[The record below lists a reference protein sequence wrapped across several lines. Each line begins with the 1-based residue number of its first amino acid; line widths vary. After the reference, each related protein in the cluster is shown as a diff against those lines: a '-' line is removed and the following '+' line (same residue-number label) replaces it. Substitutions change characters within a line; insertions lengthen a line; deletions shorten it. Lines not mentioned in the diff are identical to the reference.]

1 MELKDK
7 TALITG
13 STGKIGRRLAGAL
26 AGEGVHCL
34 CHFYR
39 HKRLA
44 DKVVQAVCRH
54 GVHAWAL
61 EADFRKEDQIRRL
74 FQKVQK
80 HGPVDLLIHTAAL
93 FAKTPIKTS
102 TPRQIRDLIQVNFTA
117 SALLAHHF
125 VKSLPQSGRGNP
137 SAKIIFFADI
147 GAIRPWKNYSIY
159 CAAKAAVI
167 ALTQSLAKELAPQV
181 TVNAIALGIA
191 EGSLDSPQE
200 IAARK
205 KRIPAAIFV
214 PVEEVLEA
222 VKFILKTDSITGRV
236 LVLDGGAVL

>member
-13 STGKIGRRLAGAL
+13 STGKIGRLLAGAL
-26 AGEGVHCL
+26 AAEGVHCL

-44 DKVVQAVCRH
+44 DKVVQAVCGQGAR
-54 GVHAWAL
+54 AWAL

-74 FQKVQK
+74 FRKVQK
-80 HGPVDLLIHTAAL
+80 HGPVDFLIHTAAL
-93 FAKTPIKTS
+93 FARTPIKTCTS
-102 TPRQIRDLIQVNFTA
+102 RQIRDLIQVNFTA
-117 SALLAHHF
+117 SALLAHLF
-125 VKSLPQSGRGNP
+125 VKSLPHSDRGNP

-167 ALTQSLAKELAPQV
+167 ALAQSLAKELAPQV
-181 TVNAIALGIA
+181 TVNAVALGIV
-191 EGSLDSPQE
+191 EGGLDSPQE

-205 KRIPAAIFV
+205 KRIPAGTFV

-222 VKFILKTDSITGRV
+222 VKFILKTDSMTGQI
-236 LVLDGGAVL
+236 LVLDGGAAL